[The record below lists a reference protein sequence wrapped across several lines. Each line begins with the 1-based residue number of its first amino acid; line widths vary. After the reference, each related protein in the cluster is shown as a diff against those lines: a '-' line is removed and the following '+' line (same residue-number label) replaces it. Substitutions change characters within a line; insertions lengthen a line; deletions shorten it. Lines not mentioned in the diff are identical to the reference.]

1 MTSGCCQA
9 DRVFGGDP
17 AAGTQ
22 YLGHMAEGVPSR
34 EIGRFTDLRV
44 HEYTCTFGPDDRPFE
59 EQHAA
64 YTVGIV
70 YEGTFQYRSGR
81 TTMTMTPGSV
91 MLGNVGQTFTCSH
104 EHGRGDRCISVSFG
118 TATLDEIARE
128 AGVRAHG
135 FRHPAAATRA
145 RHFAYAKSLLGTGQP
160 LPPSA
165 EEIARMLAAELLR
178 SQSDRP
184 LPIEPITWAE
194 RRRAV
199 AACRFIEDRAD
210 GPLALA
216 DIAEHA
222 GLSPFHFLR
231 SFKRALGVTPHQFL
245 VQSRLSR
252 AAALLLDTEAPVTD
266 VAYAAGFA
274 DLANF
279 NRSFRQ
285 ALGCSPREM
294 RHSKIRKVALRLPR

>member
-1 MTSGCCQA
+1 
-9 DRVFGGDP
+9 
-17 AAGTQ
+17 
-22 YLGHMAEGVPSR
+22 MAEGMAGR
-34 EIGRFTDLRV
+34 EIGRFADLGV
-44 HEYTCTFGPDDRPFE
+44 HAYTCSFGPDDRPFE

-64 YTVGIV
+64 YTIGIV
-70 YEGTFQYRSGR
+70 YEGTFQYRTGR
-81 TTMTMTPGSV
+81 TTMTMTPGSA
-91 MLGNVGQTFTCSH
+91 MLGNPGQTFTCSH
-104 EHGRGDRCISVSFG
+104 EHGRGDRCVSLSFG
-118 TATLDEIARE
+118 AETLAEIARE
-128 AGVRAHG
+128 AGVRRAA
-135 FRHPAAATRA
+135 FRQPAAAARA
-145 RHFAYAKSLLGTGQP
+145 RQFAYAKSLLGTGDP

-165 EEIARMLAAELLR
+165 EEIVRVLAADLLR
-178 SQSDRP
+178 GQSDRP

-199 AACRFIEDRAD
+199 AACRFIEDHAE
-210 GPLALA
+210 GPLSLTEIA
-216 DIAEHA
+216 DHA

-294 RHSKIRKVALRLPR
+294 RHSKIRKVALRAIR

>member
-1 MTSGCCQA
+1 
-9 DRVFGGDP
+9 
-17 AAGTQ
+17 
-22 YLGHMAEGVPSR
+22 MAEGVPSR
-34 EIGRFTDLRV
+34 RIGTFTDLRV
-44 HEYTCTFGPDDRPFE
+44 HEYTCSFGPEDRPFE
-59 EQHAA
+59 EQH
-64 YTVGIV
+64 TSFTIGIV
-70 YEGTFQYRSGR
+70 YEGTFQYRTGR

-104 EHGRGDRCISVSFG
+104 EHGRGDRCVSLSFG
-118 TATLDEIARE
+118 PETLEEIARE
-128 AGVRAHG
+128 AGVRRPG
-135 FRHPAAATRA
+135 FRQPAAPARA
-145 RHFAYAKSLLGTGQP
+145 RHFAYAKSLLGTGEP

-165 EEIARMLAAELLR
+165 EEIARVLAADLLR
-178 SQSDRP
+178 TQSDRP

-199 AACRFIEDRAD
+199 AACRFIEDHAD
-210 GPLALA
+210 GPLSLSQV
-216 DIAEHA
+216 AEHA

-252 AAALLLDTEAPVTD
+252 AAAMLLDTEAPVTD

-294 RHSKIRKVALRLPR
+294 RHSKIRKVALRTIR

>member
-1 MTSGCCQA
+1 MLEA
-9 DRVFGGDP
+9 
-17 AAGTQ
+17 
-22 YLGHMAEGVPSR
+22 VPSR
-34 EIGRFTDLRV
+34 QIGCFADLRV
-44 HEYTCTFGPDDRPFE
+44 HEYTCTFGPEDRPFE
-59 EQHAA
+59 EQHTS
-64 YTVGIV
+64 YTIGLV

-81 TTMTMTPGSV
+81 TTMTMTPGAV
-91 MLGNVGQTFTCSH
+91 MLGNVGQTFICSH
-104 EHGRGDRCISVSFG
+104 EHGRGDRCVSLSFG
-118 TATLDEIARE
+118 PETLEEIARE
-128 AGVRAHG
+128 AGVRARG
-135 FRHPAAATRA
+135 FRQPAAATRA
-145 RHFAYAKSLLGTGQP
+145 RHFAWAKSLLGTGQP

-165 EEIARMLAAELLR
+165 EEIVRVLAADLLR

-184 LPIEPITWAE
+184 LPIEPVTWAE

-199 AACRFIEDRAD
+199 AACRFIEDHAE
-210 GPLALA
+210 GPLSLA
-216 DIAEHA
+216 EIAAHA

-294 RHSKIRKVALRLPR
+294 RQSKIRKVALRMVR